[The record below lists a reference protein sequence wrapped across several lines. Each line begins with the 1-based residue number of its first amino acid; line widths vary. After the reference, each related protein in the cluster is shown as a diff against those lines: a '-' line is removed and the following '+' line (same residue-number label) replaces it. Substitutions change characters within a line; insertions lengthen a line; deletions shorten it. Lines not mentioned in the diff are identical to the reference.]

1 MTKSAAEV
9 VRAYYDAFNGN
20 DLERFLSL
28 LSEDVVHDINQGGSE
43 TGRAA
48 FAAFMRRMARCYR
61 EQIVDLVVFS
71 EPTGKRVAA
80 EFTVLGQYTAS
91 DEGLPPARGQRY
103 RIAGGSFFEVRDGKI
118 ARVAS
123 GLSPKDAIKTIDAK
137 GLYVTPGLI
146 DLHVHVYNGT
156 GEKGSYAGDLS
167 VPPDGFTF
175 RSGVTT
181 VIDAGCAGWR
191 NFEDFK
197 DRIIDRSK
205 TRVLAMLNIVGN
217 GMRGGKWEQDMADM
231 DGEATAKMAQRYL
244 QNLP

>member
-9 VRAYYDAFNGN
+9 VRAYYAAFNAD

-28 LSEDVVHDINQGGSE
+28 LSEDVAHDINQGGRE

-80 EFTVLGQYTAS
+80 EFTVLGEYVAS

-118 ARVAS
+118 ARV
-123 GLSPKDAIKTIDAK
+123 TN
-137 GLYVTPGLI
+137 Y
-146 DLHVHVYNGT
+146 YN
-156 GEKGSYAGDLS
+156 
-167 VPPDGFTF
+167 V
-175 RSGVTT
+175 
-181 VIDAGCAGWR
+181 
-191 NFEDFK
+191 
-197 DRIIDRSK
+197 
-205 TRVLAMLNIVGN
+205 
-217 GMRGGKWEQDMADM
+217 QDWIRQ
-231 DGEATAKMAQRYL
+231 ATAG
-244 QNLP
+244 